1 MKYFWVAGVITV
13 SSITLGVTTNAHE
26 NATGVVKERMGLM
39 KGLGKSMKALARM
52 IRGGDPYDADK
63 VKVLAKQLGDH
74 GSITLTK
81 LFPEGSLQKPT
92 EARLEIWENWERFSA
107 LAEQLTDYAKAL
119 EEAADNEMG
128 MSRSGVDRSI
138 MGQGSGRAMGSGRG
152 PIMPGNTKGPSP
164 EHLTEMSPKVAFMR
178 IARNCSGCHR
188 VFRQEK

>member
-1 MKYFWVAGVITV
+1 MKYILVACVITV

-52 IRGGDPYDADK
+52 MRGGDPYDADK

-107 LAEQLTDYAKAL
+107 LAE
-119 EEAADNEMG
+119 
-128 MSRSGVDRSI
+128 
-138 MGQGSGRAMGSGRG
+138 
-152 PIMPGNTKGPSP
+152 
-164 EHLTEMSPKVAFMR
+164 
-178 IARNCSGCHR
+178 
-188 VFRQEK
+188 

>member
-1 MKYFWVAGVITV
+1 MKYILVACVITV

-138 MGQGSGRAMGSGRG
+138 MDQGSGKAMGFGRG

-178 IARNCSGCHR
+178 IARNCSDCHR